1 MGRIVKSEV
10 GETPGLPDHG
20 LRPGAGNH
28 PPPSSVLPLPLV
40 HFGPARLD
48 ARRNNVRWSNIA
60 GALGR
65 AAVVAVALS
74 LSTTLVAAQALNT
87 DKSGVAV
94 SGYDPVAYFSQTTA
108 LKGSP
113 QITATHGGATYY
125 FSSTAN
131 RDVFLANPDKYA
143 PVYGGYCAYGVAK
156 GHKVSI
162 DPEAF
167 RVVDGKL
174 YLNHDKSVQEKWL
187 ADIPGNIAQAERTWP
202 ALKDAPRD

>member
-1 MGRIVKSEV
+1 
-10 GETPGLPDHG
+10 
-20 LRPGAGNH
+20 
-28 PPPSSVLPLPLV
+28 
-40 HFGPARLD
+40 
-48 ARRNNVRWSNIA
+48 
-60 GALGR
+60 
-65 AAVVAVALS
+65 VAVALS

-108 LKGSP
+108 LKGSA

-131 RDVFLANPDKYA
+131 RDTFLANPDKYA

-187 ADIPGNIAQAERTWP
+187 ADIPGNIAQAKLATAP
-202 ALKDAPRD
+202 AVYRPTPGRSINCSGSAGTVPACSATTVRASRCRLAARR